1 MRGQGGDL
9 TVLFDLE
16 TRRSAKEVG
25 GWGNAHKMGIS
36 IGVALVLE
44 EGRFEVFPE
53 ERVGELAELLDR
65 ATLVVGFNIRRFDYQ
80 VLSGYTGVDYAR
92 RLETLDLLEDV
103 HRRIGFR
110 VKLDDLAKETL
121 GAGKSADGLQCLEW
135 VKEGRL
141 VLVESYCR
149 RDVEVLRDLYLHG
162 RREGC
167 VWFRP
172 KERGRVKITVEW

>member
-1 MRGQGGDL
+1 M

-36 IGVALVLE
+36 MGVALVLE
-44 EGRFEVFPE
+44 EGRFEVYPE
-53 ERVGELAELLDR
+53 ERVGELVELLDR
-65 ATLVVGFNIRRFDYQ
+65 ATLVVGYNIRRFDYA

-92 RLETLDLLEDV
+92 RLPTLDLLEEV
-103 HRRIGFR
+103 QRGIGFR

-135 VKEGRL
+135 VKQGRFD
-141 VLVESYCR
+141 LVESYCR

-167 VWFRP
+167 VWFRH
-172 KERGRVKITVEW
+172 KERGRVKVRVEW